1 MRDELTYQILKTIP
15 LFKETGES
23 YLNLI
28 IDESRFVELERG
40 AFVFHKGDI
49 CQGFYIVIHGSLK
62 ISFISMEGKEHVVRI
77 VGPGQSFAEAAMF
90 LNKPF
95 PATVQTMSPVNA
107 LFIPK
112 EVVFQCINED
122 PSFAFGMLGGL
133 SRRVHLLAAGL
144 ESLALN
150 SSQQRVIG
158 YLLQHQD
165 STDAKHGRK
174 NVNLPANKATIASHL
189 NLAPET
195 LSRVL
200 QQLSEIG
207 LISVEGKT
215 ICILDEKKLRDFN
228 M

>member
-1 MRDELTYQILKTIP
+1 MRDELTYQVLKTIP
-15 LFKETGES
+15 LFKEIDES
-23 YLNLI
+23 NLKLI
-28 IDESRFVELERG
+28 IDHARFVNLEKG
-40 AFVFHKGDI
+40 GFVFHKGDA
-49 CQGFYIVIHGSLK
+49 CQGFYVVIHGSLK

-95 PATVQTMSPVNA
+95 PATVQAMSQVNT
-107 LFIPK
+107 LFIPR
-112 EVVFQCINED
+112 ELVFQCITQD
-122 PSFAFGMLGGL
+122 PSFAFSMLGGL

-144 ESLALN
+144 ESLTLN

-158 YLLQHQD
+158 YLLQQQHAED
-165 STDAKHGRK
+165 GSSGRK

-200 QQLSEIG
+200 QQLSESG
-207 LISVEGKT
+207 LISVEGKV
-215 ICILDEKKLRDFN
+215 ICILDEEKLREF
-228 M
+228 

>member
-15 LFKETGES
+15 LFKETDDS

-28 IDESRFVELERG
+28 IDQARFVDLEKG
-40 AFVFHKGDI
+40 AFVFHKGAL
-49 CQGFYIVIHGSLK
+49 CKGFYVVVHGSLK

-77 VGPGQSFAEAAMF
+77 VGPGQSFGEAAMF

-95 PATVQTMSPVNA
+95 PATAQTMSQVKA

-112 EVVFQCINED
+112 EVVFQCINEN
-122 PSFAFGMLGGL
+122 PSFALGMLAGL
-133 SRRVHLLAAGL
+133 SRRVHLFASRL
-144 ESLALN
+144 ESLALD

-158 YLLQHQD
+158 YLLQHQRPV
-165 STDAKHGRK
+165 DAKHGRK
-174 NVNLPANKATIASHL
+174 NVDLPANKATIASHL

-200 QQLSEIG
+200 QQLSESG
-207 LISVEGKT
+207 LISVEGKV
-215 ICILDEKKLRDFN
+215 ICILDEEKLREFN